1 MHWNDPRII
10 PLALSALL
18 AGMVNSVAGGG
29 SLLTFPMLL
38 AVGQTPLQANATS
51 TVALVPGSL
60 AAFWGYRQRFANNPP
75 LVRAAMVMAVPSLV
89 GGVVGSLL
97 ALRVGETLFAKL
109 VPWLILLATGL
120 FAFAPTK
127 SKEQAKDPAQT
138 TDSTEPATS
147 APPAPPA
154 LPAPPV
160 PDSSKALLFIGV
172 FQLLV
177 ATYGG
182 FFGAGIGI
190 MMLGALSL
198 ARFRE
203 IHSMNALKNLAAVLI
218 NAGAIVVFVVN
229 RRADL
234 SLAAVMA
241 VAAIIGGRSG
251 AQIAQRVGAKR
262 VRQFISLLGF
272 VIAVVLFLR
281 QIRGRT

>member
-1 MHWNDPRII
+1 MQWNDVRLV

-38 AVGQTPLQANATS
+38 LVGQTPLQANATS

-60 AAFWGYRQRFANNPP
+60 AAFWGYRQKFKDNPA
-75 LVRAAMVMAVPSLV
+75 LVRASVLMAIPSLV
-89 GGVVGSLL
+89 GGTAGALM
-97 ALRVGETLFAKL
+97 ALRVGEKLFAQF

-120 FAFAPTK
+120 FAFAP
-127 SKEQAKDPAQT
+127 SKPAASSASPSEGTAIEASDAQVVSSST
-138 TDSTEPATS
+138 TRS
-147 APPAPPA
+147 
-154 LPAPPV
+154 L
-160 PDSSKALLFIGV
+160 IGLGF
-172 FQLLV
+172 FQLIV

-190 MMLGALSL
+190 MMLAALSL
-198 ARFRE
+198 AGFRE
-203 IHSMNALKNLAAVLI
+203 IHSMNALKNLAAVFI
-218 NAGAIVVFVVN
+218 NAGAIVVFVVY

-234 SLAAVMA
+234 SLALVMA

-251 AQIAQRVGAKR
+251 AQIAQRVGPKR
-262 VRQFISLLGF
+262 VRQFISILGF

-281 QIRGRT
+281 QIRG